1 MWEWSLRIRWAN
13 TWSVHFPIVIIQP
26 LSAIFK
32 HYFRP
37 PTPPR
42 VNYSDSIKVISGRST
57 FVPVLYLASFKTHYN
72 SVIVSNPLGVTI
84 CLHHEAHAYRNTL
97 TQKKSIEYKEGRTWM
112 RSRLRRGDRN
122 ISPPWKHAESRMGGC
137 YLFTPFEQHWSCLRI
152 KMSGPV
158 VIDCRLLGEQSVN
171 PQEGPQWELSRVIK
185 VWNALFCLFASLLS
199 VRLFL
204 HI

>member
-32 HYFRP
+32 RYFRP

-84 CLHHEAHAYRNTL
+84 CLHHAAHPYRNTL

-122 ISPPWKHAESRMGGC
+122 ISPPWKHAESRMGGGVLSF
-137 YLFTPFEQHWSCLRI
+137 YSFWAAL
-152 KMSGPV
+152 
-158 VIDCRLLGEQSVN
+158 
-171 PQEGPQWELSRVIK
+171 ELSQNK
-185 VWNALFCLFASLLS
+185 DVWACCYWLQIIG
-199 VRLFL
+199 RTKR
-204 HI
+204 